1 MEIIIPRNLD
11 LESSL
16 RFCNNII
23 INSETERIVYDYK
36 NMTGRLEPLGMLLV
50 GSKIREIIRKYEY
63 IQQADRNFENKMY
76 AANMGFFKSVNQ
88 DFGKSCYDR
97 RGTNNF
103 IRINCE
109 NIKESYTKAFEL
121 GYGSDINRYIEKGIA
136 EDISQV
142 LSRGNSE
149 IKKIIKF
156 CIVEVVRNIYD
167 HSKSR
172 DLWYSGQFWPSE
184 NLVEIAILDEGDGIY
199 NTLKNNKRIIVNNPE
214 EALKFSLVP
223 GVSKN
228 SATMKNIDVNGNSGF
243 GLYMIKSICDV
254 AGSFTLISSGKCLNI
269 ENGRQEIFEA
279 DFSGTAI
286 RVRIKTSKLD
296 DIKVCNLIRSLSQEG
311 TSKVEKLSKFDRIS
325 IDEISEL
332 EVV

>member
-1 MEIIIPRNLD
+1 MDIIIPRNLD

-16 RFCNNII
+16 KFCNNIN
-23 INSETERIVYDYK
+23 INNESETIVYDYK
-36 NMTGRLEPLGMLLV
+36 NMTGRLEPFGMLLV
-50 GSKIREIIRKYEY
+50 GAKIREIIREY
-63 IQQADRNFENKMY
+63 DYAQKIDINFKDKMY

-88 DFGKSCYDR
+88 DFGKSCYDK

-109 NIKESYTKAFEL
+109 NIKKSYLKAFEL
-121 GYGSDINRYIEKGIA
+121 GYGSDINRYIEKEIA
-136 EDISQV
+136 EDISKV

-149 IKKIIKF
+149 IKEVVKF
-156 CIVEVVRNIYD
+156 CIVEVVRNIYN
-167 HSKSR
+167 HSNSR

-184 NLVEIAILDEGDGIY
+184 NMVEIAILDEGDGIY

-223 GVSKN
+223 GVSRN
-228 SATMKNIDVNGNSGF
+228 SATMKNKEVDDNSGF

-269 ENGRQEIFEA
+269 ENGKQEIWGV

-286 RVRIKTSKLD
+286 RVRIKTSKLN
-296 DIKVCNLIRSLSQEG
+296 DIKVCNLIKSLSREG
-311 TSKVEKLSKFDRIS
+311 TSKVKKLSRFDRIS
-325 IDEISEL
+325 IDKVSEL
-332 EVV
+332 EVI

>member
-1 MEIIIPRNLD
+1 MDIIIPKNLD

-16 RFCNNII
+16 KFCNSININNESEGI
-23 INSETERIVYDYK
+23 IYDYK
-36 NMTGRLEPLGMLLV
+36 NMTGRLEPFGMLLV
-50 GSKIREIIRKYEY
+50 GSKIREIIKKYNY
-63 IQQADRNFENKMY
+63 IEQRDKNFKDKMY

-88 DFGKSCYDR
+88 NFGKSCYDK

-109 NIKESYTKAFEL
+109 NIQKSYEKAISL
-121 GYGSDINRYIEKGIA
+121 GYGTNINGYIENEIA

-142 LSRGNSE
+142 LSRGNLE
-149 IKKIIKF
+149 IKEIIKF
-156 CIVEVVRNIYD
+156 CIVEVIRNIYD
-167 HSKSR
+167 HSQSR
-172 DLWYSGQFWPSE
+172 VLWYSGQFWPKE
-184 NLVEIAILDEGDGIY
+184 NLVEIAILDEGAGIY

-223 GVSKN
+223 GISKN
-228 SATMKNIDVNGNSGF
+228 SATMKNKEIDGNSGF
-243 GLYMIKSICDV
+243 GLYMIKSICDI

-269 ENGRQEIFEA
+269 ENGKQDILGV

-286 RVRIKTSKLD
+286 RIRIKTPKLD
-296 DIKVCNLIRSLSQEG
+296 DIKVCNLIRNLSREG
-311 TSKVEKLSKFDRIS
+311 TSKVKKLSKFDKIS
-325 IDEISEL
+325 IDKVSEL